1 MEKRII
7 EASENLLMAI
17 NDIKDYQDFINY
29 KPAIIKAIND
39 IKNSI
44 KIYLDSEKEEN
55 INQKSKIS
63 SILGLQFDY
72 DSLIDENDIKFL
84 SDYEEKNNK
93 IKNKINS
100 YFNNNNYK
108 WLNEN
113 QNNLNL
119 RTIKTKNSK
128 NISYNYDKTLNY
140 TEDARNRNKIYHIF
154 SNDKNTKNKNKN
166 KKQEILIRKKIGK
179 KVLIEN
185 IIRKL
190 NQKDY
195 IYDILTNLYGNDIKE
210 KLFYDENNDNFIEE
224 VQNSINEIEK
234 LYKKTKNN
242 DNINLGKKIEKIY
255 INNFESLKNKNRKTE
270 INIKKNMINNLNEK
284 IKKFKRYK
292 SFNKLK
298 YSQQYEEFK
307 NGSKKKNL
315 KYYYN
320 NVINT
325 NCNDENKNNIK
336 NNEIKYNNKRKNSSF
351 KISFNQKPFISAT
364 CGYGKYFDESLQKV
378 GYSKL

>member
-7 EASENLLMAI
+7 EASEYLLMAI

-72 DSLIDENDIKFL
+72 DSLIDENDVKFL

-284 IKKFKRYK
+284 IKNFKRYK

-364 CGYGKYFDESLQKV
+364 CGYGKYFDESLQKG